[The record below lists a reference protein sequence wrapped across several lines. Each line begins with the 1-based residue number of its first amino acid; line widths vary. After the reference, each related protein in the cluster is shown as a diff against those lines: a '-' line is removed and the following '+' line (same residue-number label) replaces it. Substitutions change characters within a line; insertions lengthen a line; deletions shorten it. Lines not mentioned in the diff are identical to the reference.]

1 MEWDNPNNEPGYS
14 NGPQYNPGLPQSDS
28 GSSESTTYAVLS
40 EGDIR
45 IGGERTSAQALGIR
59 TQLDGANESVA
70 ALPDLQRLLQR
81 QRTVS
86 QASADIIGAA
96 QTYSSNR
103 AKEAERQKQQA
114 ERDFRQAKA
123 SGDTVAQAEA
133 SARIKQAEQTKQE
146 WGVGGSKSRTL
157 QAASTLI
164 VGTLGGQTDMQ
175 VAANTLAP
183 YAASAIGKNFGHG
196 ENKNETAQV
205 LGHFLLGAALAYVN
219 GADPLSGGS
228 AAIASEKAA
237 EYLAAQYNDGVS
249 YNNEAGEFE
258 PNRLPENV
266 KQEIRAITGAIGTL
280 VGGVS
285 GSAHHGNGNAVDV
298 LTNAQVGG
306 VVGQNA
312 VVNNFVVPIPLPSPL
327 PPPYAPNNQL
337 QRQFSSPTI
346 TTPEDEMRRVMMLK
360 PADELFLYSLSYL
373 LNIISSNQGQG
384 SHGGG
389 QKQNRPAKATATQP
403 QQVVAAAGAPMPPDP
418 DDHNNGNNRHNESTN
433 IKEGHREYVEKAIN
447 DMRLRNPQTMRGA
460 SPGSASQIEV
470 TMSQEEAMVNLER
483 NGFTRHAT
491 RSPNTYYLE
500 KGNVRYNFYPRSTG
514 RGMPNVQKGRPS
526 ASLFIEGKEVPI
538 KIRFPSIK

>member
-1 MEWDNPNNEPGYS
+1 M
-14 NGPQYNPGLPQSDS
+14 
-28 GSSESTTYAVLS
+28 
-40 EGDIR
+40 
-45 IGGERTSAQALGIR
+45 
-59 TQLDGANESVA
+59 
-70 ALPDLQRLLQR
+70 
-81 QRTVS
+81 
-86 QASADIIGAA
+86 
-96 QTYSSNR
+96 
-103 AKEAERQKQQA
+103 
-114 ERDFRQAKA
+114 
-123 SGDTVAQAEA
+123 
-133 SARIKQAEQTKQE
+133 
-146 WGVGGSKSRTL
+146 
-157 QAASTLI
+157 
-164 VGTLGGQTDMQ
+164 
-175 VAANTLAP
+175 
-183 YAASAIGKNFGHG
+183 
-196 ENKNETAQV
+196 
-205 LGHFLLGAALAYVN
+205 
-219 GADPLSGGS
+219 
-228 AAIASEKAA
+228 
-237 EYLAAQYNDGVS
+237 S

-285 GSAHHGNGNAVDV
+285 GSARHGNGNAVDV

-312 VVNNFVVPIPLPSPL
+312 VENNIVESLWDAVNVSLGVVSFQDNFRNGNYGSATVDAIGLLYDIPATVVPLLPAGASTGIKV
-327 PPPYAPNNQL
+327 YRASNSVRASATIARGATKINNAANIATRNTLNTAKNSASIGSKGAANRLSGAASSYFGGANKATGIQL
-337 QRQFSSPTI
+337 ATAG
-346 TTPEDEMRRVMMLK
+346 V
-360 PADELFLYSLSYL
+360 LYSTSYSH
-373 LNIISSNQGQG
+373 LNTISSNQGQG
-384 SHGGG
+384 SHEGG
-389 QKQNRPAKATATQP
+389 QKQNQPAKATATQP

-447 DMRLRNPQTMRGA
+447 DMRLRNPQTTRGA
-460 SPGSASQIEV
+460 SQGSASQIEV

>member
-1 MEWDNPNNEPGYS
+1 M
-14 NGPQYNPGLPQSDS
+14 
-28 GSSESTTYAVLS
+28 
-40 EGDIR
+40 
-45 IGGERTSAQALGIR
+45 
-59 TQLDGANESVA
+59 
-70 ALPDLQRLLQR
+70 
-81 QRTVS
+81 
-86 QASADIIGAA
+86 
-96 QTYSSNR
+96 
-103 AKEAERQKQQA
+103 
-114 ERDFRQAKA
+114 
-123 SGDTVAQAEA
+123 
-133 SARIKQAEQTKQE
+133 
-146 WGVGGSKSRTL
+146 
-157 QAASTLI
+157 
-164 VGTLGGQTDMQ
+164 
-175 VAANTLAP
+175 
-183 YAASAIGKNFGHG
+183 
-196 ENKNETAQV
+196 
-205 LGHFLLGAALAYVN
+205 
-219 GADPLSGGS
+219 
-228 AAIASEKAA
+228 
-237 EYLAAQYNDGVS
+237 S

-285 GSAHHGNGNAVDV
+285 GSARHGNGNAVDV
-298 LTNAQVGG
+298 LANAQVGG

-384 SHGGG
+384 SHEGE

-460 SPGSASQIEV
+460 STGSASQIEV